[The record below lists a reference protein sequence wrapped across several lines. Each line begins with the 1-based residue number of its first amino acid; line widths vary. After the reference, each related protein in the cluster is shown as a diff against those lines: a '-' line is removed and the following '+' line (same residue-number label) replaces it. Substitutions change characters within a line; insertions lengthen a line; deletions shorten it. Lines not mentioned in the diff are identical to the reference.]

1 MPHQPEHQMEVPA
14 SLRLWFV
21 VHAAVDLLAGVPL
34 LLAPTFV
41 LGKLGWSYVDPAA
54 TRLVGAA
61 LLAIGGQSWL
71 MRDGSI
77 EVYRVMLGLKVI
89 WSLAASLG
97 LLLAVGAGAPPA
109 AWAFLCVFIVFA
121 GVWVHHAIRFRQLSR
136 APADSDDDDGDAGTN
151 ADADRDDTAAGAG
164 SS

>member
-1 MPHQPEHQMEVPA
+1 MDHRPEHQTEVPA

-41 LGKLGWSYVDPAA
+41 LGKLGWSCVDPAA

-61 LLAIGGQSWL
+61 LIGIGGQSWL
-71 MRDGSI
+71 MRDASV
-77 EVYRVMLGLKVI
+77 EAYRVMLGLKVI

-121 GVWVHHAIRFRQLSR
+121 GVWVHHAIRFRQLSH
-136 APADSDDDDGDAGTN
+136 APADTDDDTGT
-151 ADADRDDTAAGAG
+151 GAED
-164 SS
+164 SSSSG